1 MVVPECVPFSLS
13 YRLCSLRLKK
23 LTVLK
28 ELDKELSSVLIAVK
42 IQVGSSPCPAAAS
55 PSSCPRSE
63 VPVSV
68 SLALCHPLVPA
79 SYSTL
84 GVILA
89 PRQGGMMSQQ
99 AAWCWLASGVNLA
112 RPPH

>member
-42 IQVGSSPCPAAAS
+42 IQVSGSSRVLTCLCGDQAGVQLSEKACYCNVLFLPSLYSNIFYLCYK
-55 PSSCPRSE
+55 SSCWL
-63 VPVSV
+63 
-68 SLALCHPLVPA
+68 SLKFCGGDLLL
-79 SYSTL
+79 SWDMEL
-84 GVILA
+84 
-89 PRQGGMMSQQ
+89 QG
-99 AAWCWLASGVNLA
+99 
-112 RPPH
+112 

>member
-42 IQVGSSPCPAAAS
+42 IQVGSSPCPAAPS
-55 PSSCPRSE
+55 PRGE
-63 VPVSV
+63 VPVYAG
-68 SLALCHPLVPA
+68 ALCHPLAPA
-79 SYSTL
+79 SWSTL

-89 PRQGGMMSQQ
+89 PRQRG
-99 AAWCWLASGVNLA
+99 
-112 RPPH
+112 

>member
-42 IQVGSSPCPAAAS
+42 IQVGSSPCLVAAS
-55 PSSCPRSE
+55 QAHPR
-63 VPVSV
+63 
-68 SLALCHPLVPA
+68 ALCEVLVC
-79 SYSTL
+79 
-84 GVILA
+84 
-89 PRQGGMMSQQ
+89 MS
-99 AAWCWLASGVNLA
+99 LV
-112 RPPH
+112 

>member
-42 IQVGSSPCPAAAS
+42 IQVGSSPRCCLMAAS
-55 PSSCPRSE
+55 QVHPCALCE
-63 VPVSV
+63 VLVCMPLM
-68 SLALCHPLVPA
+68 SLA
-79 SYSTL
+79 
-84 GVILA
+84 
-89 PRQGGMMSQQ
+89 
-99 AAWCWLASGVNLA
+99 
-112 RPPH
+112 

>member
-42 IQVGSSPCPAAAS
+42 IQVGSSPCPAAPS
-55 PSSCPRSE
+55 PCGEARIYTG
-63 VPVSV
+63 
-68 SLALCHPLVPA
+68 ALCHPLAPA
-79 SYSTL
+79 SWSTL

-89 PRQGGMMSQQ
+89 PRQRG
-99 AAWCWLASGVNLA
+99 
-112 RPPH
+112 

>member
-42 IQVGSSPCPAAAS
+42 IQVGSYT
-55 PSSCPRSE
+55 
-63 VPVSV
+63 
-68 SLALCHPLVPA
+68 LALGEVLVCTSLPL
-79 SYSTL
+79 
-84 GVILA
+84 
-89 PRQGGMMSQQ
+89 
-99 AAWCWLASGVNLA
+99 C
-112 RPPH
+112 

>member
-42 IQVGSSPCPAAAS
+42 IQVGSSPCPAAPS
-55 PSSCPRSE
+55 PRGE
-63 VPVSV
+63 APVCLSP
-68 SLALCHPLVPA
+68 ALCHPLAPA
-79 SYSTL
+79 SWSTL

-89 PRQGGMMSQQ
+89 PRQRG
-99 AAWCWLASGVNLA
+99 
-112 RPPH
+112 